1 MQPDAEWW
9 VRAGERDLAMAVD
22 LERLQYHE
30 GAAFHCQQA
39 AEKLLKG
46 LIMHR
51 GALWQRTHACTD
63 LLATLGG
70 LDLSI
75 PAEVDTAGR
84 RLDMHYVGARY
95 PNGVGGPPRAF
106 FDETIAGQALADCE
120 AVKRFVEDHLGA

>member
-1 MQPDAEWW
+1 MKTEVAWW
-9 VRAGERDLAMAVD
+9 LEAGERDLLMARE
-22 LERLQYHE
+22 LRRSLFYE
-30 GAAFHCQQA
+30 GTAFHCQQA

-46 LIMHR
+46 LLMHR

-63 LLATLGG
+63 LLATLGL
-70 LDLSI
+70 LDLPI